1 MWFSELSQLS
11 WLRSEFISRQR
22 SLHIEAMLF
31 RKRVMLLE
39 QLELERQARA
49 QQEEH
54 QRKVLEELNFLV
66 RDTIATSQSQHEEL
80 QRLLR
85 IRDLLMSH
93 KFTQLDFPVSELVS
107 HCNWLASRVTKLNFT
122 KSTLTASL
130 QVLKRTVQLVH
141 EVDPQMKERLYAQLF
156 GQGSVIHLVTAYERT
171 FSFLE
176 SMGHRC
182 DGTEEMRICLSIIRT
197 TWQELS
203 DLWDRGAM

>member
-1 MWFSELSQLS
+1 MSFAESSQLS
-11 WLRSEFISRQR
+11 FPTSEFVALQT
-22 SLHIEAMLF
+22 EAMHFQQKAVLSE
-31 RKRVMLLE
+31 KV
-39 QLELERQARA
+39 ELETEARA
-49 QQEEH
+49 RQEDQ

-66 RDTIATSQSQHEEL
+66 RDTITTSQSQHEEL

-107 HCNWLASRVTKLNFT
+107 HCNWLASRVTKLDFT

-156 GQGSVIHLVTAYERT
+156 GQGSVIHLVTAYEKM

-176 SMGHRC
+176 SMGDRC